1 MEENIIRINGATAI
15 NIDVC
20 VKSIIYVKKIMFG
33 ILLYVVVKI
42 ENI

>member
-1 MEENIIRINGATAI
+1 MEENIIRINGATTI
-15 NIDVC
+15 NIDVF